1 MSAISIVSEGH
12 YYRGNLHGHST
23 FSDGHDSPE
32 EVIRLYRQAGYD
44 FTCLSEHYWSSN
56 RFCAQSL
63 IDMQDHNSDDF
74 ITILSAELHCH
85 GKRYDR
91 DGLWHILANGLPA
104 DFPMASDD
112 ETGPQLVR
120 RAVDAGAFVSI
131 PHPEWYTLGDDEA
144 LSLAAA
150 GAHGVEIY
158 NHSSAI
164 AVARGGGTA
173 TIDMLHHEGH
183 RVHILATDDSHH
195 IVEDGCGGWVMV
207 RAASLNPASI
217 ITALKAGDFY
227 ASCGPEFAAVTLRD
241 GSVDVTCSAV
251 QRVILAADNHR
262 GDCVHGDGL
271 TSASFNLGDDLPA
284 FLRIIIIDAQGR
296 PAWTNAV
303 WLDQTF

>member
-1 MSAISIVSEGH
+1 MTAISVLSEGR

-23 FSDGHDSPE
+23 FSDGRDSPE
-32 EVIRLYRQAGYD
+32 EVIQLYRQAGYD
-44 FTCLSEHYWSSN
+44 FTCLSEHYWSNN
-56 RFCAQSL
+56 RFCAQSI

-91 DGLWHILANGLPA
+91 GRLWHILANGLPA
-104 DFPMASDD
+104 DFPIASDD

-120 RAVDAGAFVSI
+120 RSVDTGAYVNI
-131 PHPEWYTLGDDEA
+131 PHPEWYTLGNDEA

-150 GAHGVEIY
+150 GAHGFEIY

-173 TIDMLHHEGH
+173 TIDLLHHEGH
-183 RVHILATDDSHH
+183 RVHILATDNSHH
-195 IVEDGCGGWVMV
+195 IAEDGCGGWVMV
-207 RAASLNPASI
+207 RAASLTPASI

-227 ASCGPEFAAVTLRD
+227 ASCGPEFTTVTLQD
-241 GSVDVTCSAV
+241 GRVDVTCSAV
-251 QRVILAADNHR
+251 QRVVLAADNHR
-262 GDCVHGDGL
+262 ADCAHGDGL
-271 TSASFNLGDDLPA
+271 ASASFDLGDDLPA

-303 WLDQTF
+303 WLDHTS